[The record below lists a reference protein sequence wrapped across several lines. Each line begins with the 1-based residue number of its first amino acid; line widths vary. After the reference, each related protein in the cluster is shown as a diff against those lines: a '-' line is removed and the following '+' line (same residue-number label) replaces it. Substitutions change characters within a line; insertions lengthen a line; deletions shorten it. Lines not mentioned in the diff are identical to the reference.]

1 MLILTSRNIFNEYH
15 SIKVELAY
23 ATGFNFEIANS
34 ILVEIESLHVNS
46 LFQISQRYCIA
57 FLFIRN
63 IVADAIASSAKKR
76 QFVSLCGLNSSSIKI
91 SGKVLPVPWK
101 QSRPYILELHELKMP
116 LVHKTS

>member
-23 ATGFNFEIANS
+23 ATGFNFGIANS
-34 ILVEIESLHVNS
+34 FLVKIESLHVNS

-63 IVADAIASSAKKR
+63 IVADAIASSAKKH

-91 SGKVLPVPWK
+91 SGKVLPACHE
-101 QSRPYILELHELKMP
+101 SRADL
-116 LVHKTS
+116 TSLNYVS